1 MSIPFLSNLPPVG
14 ESVAKLAAEGG
25 QLAADYISVYG
36 FFAFCL
42 VLVLFCLT
50 VPAHMYEKHY
60 KVGDDAPVEPAVELN
75 VNSHQQKSTD
85 PAA

>member
-1 MSIPFLSNLPPVG
+1 MSIQFLSNLPPVG

-25 QLAADYISVYG
+25 QLVSDYISVYG

-42 VLVLFCLT
+42 ALVLFCLI

-60 KVGDDAPVEPAVELN
+60 KIGDDAPVEPAAELN
-75 VNSHQQKSTD
+75 VNPHQQKSTD

>member
-1 MSIPFLSNLPPVG
+1 MQIPFMSNLPPVG

-25 QLAADYISVYG
+25 QLVADFISMYG

-42 VLVLFCLT
+42 ILVGTCLM
-50 VPAHMYEKHY
+50 VPVHLYEKYY
-60 KVGDDAPVEPAVELN
+60 KVADDEAVVEVDQAPRKA
-75 VNSHQQKSTD
+75 TD